1 MLCEKKCHKTRPC
14 GQCPYTDRGELAP
27 QLWDGRGY
35 QGAVCNVDRSC
46 SDARCCHV
54 VDANYECVML
64 EAFDLK
70 RFALGTV
77 ELWRDNC
84 GALAVLVNELSL
96 CAAIQQTQ
104 GKKQRLYQVSKAV
117 ACANSCRPS
126 VATWWHG
133 PRMAVSDTV
142 RKLALQLCTDR
153 GLAVVNDK
161 LGATSLMRQV
171 ALGAALESII
181 LLADAGEDP
190 HAVDWQGATALHLAA
205 QGGHTALTKRFRADN
220 STVDKRGETALMLAA
235 RGGHT
240 ATVLELAQECGSNV
254 NACNMNGW
262 TALMRAAQGLHTATV
277 LEMALDCG
285 ADGEYC

>member
-1 MLCEKKCHKTRPC
+1 
-14 GQCPYTDRGELAP
+14 
-27 QLWDGRGY
+27 
-35 QGAVCNVDRSC
+35 
-46 SDARCCHV
+46 
-54 VDANYECVML
+54 ML

-161 LGATSLMRQV
+161 LGETSLIRQV

-254 NACNMNGW
+254 NACKMNGW
-262 TALMRAAQGLHTATV
+262 TALMLAAQGLHTATV